1 MAVPATPFAGYST
14 TFEQDTFSSKVSMWD
29 RVKKFGNTFLTKED
43 NEACAEQGPD
53 DFNLLRAGV
62 GRRLS
67 RRVIPGLPRPG
78 TFKRQESE
86 RRDNLQEH
94 LLVSQERRAVSAGRR
109 RAVSSARQ
117 RPSSTPPRAAPS
129 LSAPEV
135 GSIDDGYLKPRENKL
150 NGIPITDVLEVVE
163 EPEDFSAPQSPPGDD
178 LDQDVLPPE
187 TEEDEQIREELEQ
200 RWILNLSMHF
210 RDRSDREKFFVTYL
224 DTFGE
229 KDCWRRITISCDY
242 RNAPPDS
249 LELDLKG
256 LPYQRVK
263 SARIYA
269 AIRESLPDIQFYN
282 TVTNLKLVTSDG
294 RLHVHVTED
303 APELIR
309 YPPVSAIGHLHCK
322 RYRESSLKFDSHL
335 SGFVYKVEVNR
346 QTFIK
351 KEIPG
356 PDAVEEFLYEINAL
370 HALCGSNSVIH
381 FGGVVLDDEERCV
394 KGLLISYAD
403 QGALVDILY
412 DEKGKLAWKRRER
425 WAKQIV
431 EGLSEIH
438 ETGFVQGDFTLS
450 NIVVDGKDNA
460 KIIDINRRGCPV
472 GWEPPEVGALIDSG
486 QRISMYIGVK
496 SDLFQLGMVL
506 WALAEEIDEPET
518 QPRPLSLNQSE
529 KEIPEYFRRLVDICL
544 SDQPQGRLSAKTL
557 LSHFPEI
564 DEMESRPMIEPH
576 ESISNPSDKQ
586 YIDPAAAVERED
598 IERFRQRDSS
608 QPIPED
614 RRSTGEATYVEP
626 TTTATDISDVYVV
639 PRGRTGVHREKKFS
653 SLGKDVEDLEPQIL
667 AVSPGDEKK
676 WEEVEVDGNPF
687 LVHTGHR
694 QFKEPG
700 FDDEE
705 KDTVDLPGGPSSPE
719 GFSQL
724 EPVMT
729 ALSDGAIDDFRGIGA
744 CHIPVTHEP

>member
-1 MAVPATPFAGYST
+1 MAVPASPFAGYSAA
-14 TFEQDTFSSKVSMWD
+14 FEQDTLSSKVSIWD
-29 RVKKFGNTFLTKED
+29 RFKKFGNTLLAKEE
-43 NEACAEQGPD
+43 NEGCAEQAPED
-53 DFNLLRAGV
+53 SNPSRPGV

-86 RRDNLQEH
+86 RRDKLQEH
-94 LLVSQERRAVSAGRR
+94 LLASQERRAVSAGRR

-117 RPSSTPPRAAPS
+117 RHHSPRPCPIPS

-135 GSIDDGYLKPRENKL
+135 GSVDDGYLKPREDKL
-150 NGIPITDVLEVVE
+150 NGIPITDVFEVVE
-163 EPEDFSAPQSPPGDD
+163 EPEDVLAPPSPSGDGP
-178 LDQDVLPPE
+178 DQNVPPLQ
-187 TEEDEQIREELEQ
+187 TEEQIREELEQ

-210 RDRSDREKFFVTYL
+210 RDRSDREKFFVTYR

-229 KDCWRRITISCDY
+229 KDCWRRITVSCDY
-242 RNAPPDS
+242 RNAPTDS

-256 LPYQRVK
+256 LRYQRDK
-263 SARIYA
+263 SARIYD
-269 AIRESLPDIQFYN
+269 AICESLPDIQFYN
-282 TVTNLKLVTSDG
+282 TVTNLKLETSEG

-303 APELIR
+303 APELIP
-309 YPPVSAIGHLHCK
+309 YPPVSAIGHLHCH
-322 RYRESSLKFDSHL
+322 RYRESSIKFDSHL
-335 SGFVYKVEVNR
+335 SGFVYKVEVNG

-370 HALCGSNSVIH
+370 HFLCGSKSVIH
-381 FGGVVLDDEERCV
+381 FGGVVLDDEEQCV
-394 KGLLISYAD
+394 KGLLISFAD

-438 ETGFVQGDFTLS
+438 EAGFVQGDFTLS
-450 NIVVDGKDNA
+450 NIVVDGEDNA

-472 GWEPPEVGALIDSG
+472 GWEPPEVGALINSS

-506 WALAEEIDEPET
+506 WALAEEVDEPET
-518 QPRPLSLNQSE
+518 QPRPLSLNNSA
-529 KEIPEYFRRLVDICL
+529 KGIPEYFQHLVDICL
-544 SDQPQGRLSAKTL
+544 SSQPQARLSAKEL
-557 LSHFPEI
+557 LARFPEI
-564 DEMESRPMIEPH
+564 DEMESRPKVEPH
-576 ESISNPSDKQ
+576 ESMSNPSEKQ

-598 IERFRQRDSS
+598 LEWFRQRDSS
-608 QPIPED
+608 QTIPDD
-614 RRSTGEATYVEP
+614 RRSTGEATYVDP
-626 TTTATDISDVYVV
+626 TTTATDMSDIYVV
-639 PRGRTGVHREKKFS
+639 PRGRTGVHKEQLFS
-653 SLGKDVEDLEPQIL
+653 STRDEVDDSEAQIL

-687 LVHTGHR
+687 LVHTGHS

-705 KDTVDLPGGPSSPE
+705 KDAIVLPGGPSSVE
-719 GFSQL
+719 GFSPI

-729 ALSDGAIDDFRGIGA
+729 PLSDEEMGDFRGIGA
-744 CHIPVTHEP
+744 CHLPITHAP